1 MLLRSHA
8 RLNITCIKL
17 NFQKLH
23 FSHNR
28 LLIGRWGVWQ
38 NHHLLLPLF
47 SPILI
52 LLLLF
57 LLPLLFFLLLLHGCS
72 VESWAICLLRR
83 GSVNSAQLQT
93 HHIQQIRTAYCI
105 KDRYGQQYFQTY
117 PGPGLLY
124 VNLSQE
130 LVAHDPTG
138 SSQLLIAV
146 FINLIILYTI

>member
-38 NHHLLLPLF
+38 NHLLLPLF

-72 VESWAICLLRR
+72 VESWAICL
-83 GSVNSAQLQT
+83 
-93 HHIQQIRTAYCI
+93 
-105 KDRYGQQYFQTY
+105 

-138 SSQLLIAV
+138 TSQLLV
-146 FINLIILYTI
+146 FVTTFSAITVLSLVNCDSPSTV